1 MKLTLPRSP
10 AVWLSIAA
18 CALCVGAAA
27 LCIAAGAMMSSAL
40 EQQQALAARAA
51 KGECRPASDKA
62 RTSAGADAPAAIA
75 PKPKR
80 TGPAAPPVP
89 GTLDDLSSLGQ
100 SLGAPRRGALYG
112 GRKIESGEG
121 YWVRNPERA
130 YATDA
135 TIDHLEA
142 VFEQI
147 RPETRKVHKL
157 VVGDLSWQ
165 VGGFLPG
172 HFSHQ
177 SGRDVD
183 LGLFYRVRPPGFPG
197 RSVDGTKD
205 NLHYQATLTL
215 LMALA
220 DTADSETGVEWIL
233 LDYRLQ
239 RLLYKYARRQGIDT
253 SELDVLFQFPR
264 KPTTRE
270 GIVRHFP
277 GHANHMHVRFK
288 CPPDSPTCVPTV
300 NGPPQTWSGE
310 DGENMG
316 ALPGAPPPET
326 TKATASPSTTGTS
339 VE

>member
-10 AVWLSIAA
+10 AAWLSIAA

-27 LCIAAGAMMSSAL
+27 LCIAAGAIVSDAM
-40 EQQQALAARAA
+40 EQRKALAQGPSAR
-51 KGECRPASDKA
+51 ECSPAPASPKA
-62 RTSAGADAPAAIA
+62 RTSAGAETSAAIA
-75 PKPKR
+75 PTPKPPTR
-80 TGPAAPPVP
+80 SGD
-89 GTLDDLSSLGQ
+89 LDELSSLGQ
-100 SLGAPRRGALYG
+100 SLGAPRRGALFG
-112 GRKIESGEG
+112 GRKIESGPG
-121 YWVRNPERA
+121 HWVRNPERA
-130 YATDA
+130 FATDA

-147 RPETRKVHKL
+147 RPETRKAHKL

-205 NLHYQATLTL
+205 NLHYRATLTL

-220 DTADSETGVEWIL
+220 DTAESPTGVEWIL

-239 RLLYKYARRQGIDT
+239 RLLYKYARRQGVDT
-253 SELDVLFQFPR
+253 AELDVLFQFPR
-264 KPTTRE
+264 KPTARE

-288 CPPDSPTCVPTV
+288 CPPDSPTCVSTV
-300 NGPPQTWSGE
+300 NGPPQTWNGE
-310 DGENMG
+310 DEP
-316 ALPGAPPPET
+316 ALPGSHPE
-326 TKATASPSTTGTS
+326 AASTTTTGAS
-339 VE
+339 AD